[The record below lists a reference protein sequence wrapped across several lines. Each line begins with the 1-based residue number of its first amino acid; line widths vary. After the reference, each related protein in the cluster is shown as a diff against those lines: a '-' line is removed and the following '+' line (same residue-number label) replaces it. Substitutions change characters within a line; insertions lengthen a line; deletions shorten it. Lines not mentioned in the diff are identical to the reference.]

1 MPALKERLKRSAIVP
16 VLLFFPLII
25 LITGDTAT
33 FLANE
38 VLIAV
43 DLNVDFEFIG
53 LVVGL
58 NYAVAG
64 VLTFVFG
71 YAADIKSRKWLLF
84 VGGLIWAIAE
94 IITVF
99 SVDGTMLLVC
109 RMIAA
114 IGTGAQAP
122 VTFSLLSDMFS
133 SEKRSNS
140 FAWWGIA
147 SMIGSLAGGAIALV
161 FNTINFESG
170 VFATMDVPQKIAYL
184 RTLNLPAVSFWRYNY
199 LLYGVLALVFCFL
212 VLLIKEPKRAAKEK
226 VLESV
231 LSDEHVSYEHSYR
244 IKRAHLKY
252 IYTRKSNFWLII
264 NFVDNVASGM
274 LVTYLITYITVEVGF
289 SLNISALSP
298 VTLSALIPFALILL
312 GLGFL
317 GQFYFAKRGDKKVK
331 QGDPA
336 GRVKLAVFTGVVH
349 IPFLVIA
356 FLFLP
361 RAPTE
366 SSLGSFFG
374 GALQVD
380 AVVFAIM
387 MTVMGLIGGIG
398 LAMSLG
404 IAPNWYA
411 SLIDVNLP
419 EHRGTMIATA
429 SFLDTLGRSLG
440 TILGGLIS
448 QSFMDSGNI
457 LLSTYPFGMTLVVMV
472 AGFGLISAVLWLPI
486 LKYCKQDFPEIQRI
500 LAERAAKF
508 QASLTGAKES
518 KLPETGNP

>member
-1 MPALKERLKRSAIVP
+1 MPAIGDKLKRSSIIP

-25 LITGDTAT
+25 LITGDGAT
-33 FLANE
+33 FLANQ

-43 DLNVDFEFIG
+43 DLNLSFEFLG
-53 LVVGL
+53 LIVGL

-64 VLTFVFG
+64 GLTFVFG
-71 YAADIKSRKWLLF
+71 YLADTKSRKWLLF
-84 VGGLIWAIAE
+84 SGGLIWAVAE
-94 IITVF
+94 LLTMF
-99 SVDGTMLLVC
+99 SVNGAMLLVC
-109 RMIAA
+109 RIIAA

-147 SMIGSLAGGAIALV
+147 SMIGSIGGSAIALA
-161 FNTINFESG
+161 FNKINFDLPE
-170 VFATMDVPQKIAYL
+170 FANLDVPGKIAHL
-184 RTLNLPAVSFWRYNY
+184 ISLNLPEVAFWRYNY
-199 LLYGVLALVFCFL
+199 LLFGVLAIVLCFL

-226 VLESV
+226 VLENV
-231 LSDEHVSYEHSYR
+231 LADEKVSYEHSYR
-244 IKRAHLKY
+244 IKRSDLKY

-274 LVTYLITYITVEVGF
+274 LVTYLITYVTIEIGF
-289 SLNISALSP
+289 SLNLSALSFT
-298 VTLSALIPFALILL
+298 TLGALIPFLVILL
-312 GLGFL
+312 GFGLL

-349 IPFLVIA
+349 IPFLVLT

-366 SSLGSFFG
+366 TTLGSFFNG
-374 GALQVD
+374 TFQVD
-380 AVVFAIM
+380 AVGFALM
-387 MTVMGLIGGIG
+387 MILMGLLGGIG

-440 TILGGLIS
+440 AIVGGAIS
-448 QSFMDSGNI
+448 TAFMTSGD
-457 LLSTYPFGMTLVVMV
+457 LLLQTYPFGMTLVFMFAV
-472 AGFGLISAVLWLPI
+472 FGVISSVLWLPI

-500 LAERAAKF
+500 LSERAAKF
-508 QASLTGAKES
+508 KAEAQGSR
-518 KLPETGNP
+518 ETP